1 MSGPTVWAILAM
13 ALATYATRIAG
24 FLVGHLLP
32 ASGPLRRA
40 LDALPVAVLTA
51 LTAPV
56 VLSGRAE
63 MAGAAVAG
71 AAVAA
76 ALSLRLPMLAALVGG
91 IATVALMQALSQ
103 AGGSAPGPPGYF

>member
-51 LTAPV
+51 LIAPV

-63 MAGAAVAG
+63 MAGAAVA
-71 AAVAA
+71 A
-76 ALSLRLPMLAALVGG
+76 AL
-91 IATVALMQALSQ
+91 
-103 AGGSAPGPPGYF
+103 